1 VANAVG
7 VFLRPGAKA
16 VSMADAG
23 GFIEWVMGES
33 EGEALVDLRRILVGG
48 LVGAIAGGL
57 GTLAFSAL
65 LALAVVLGAFEP
77 TQFGELAGLAGIGDP
92 IVGEGNPRVGFAMF
106 VAGGMTTWP
115 FLFASLHHY
124 LPGWRMAA
132 SGITFAA
139 IGWSGFAIAFYSG
152 QTGVS
157 LLLFLVLTFV
167 GQCLYGLVLGLVF
180 EYAEPRVDVAFVGTT
195 FQ

>member
-1 VANAVG
+1 MG
-7 VFLRPGAKA
+7 VFLRPGGEPTGM
-16 VSMADAG
+16 VDAG
-23 GFIEWVMGES
+23 GFIEWVTGES
-33 EGEALVDLRRILVGG
+33 EGEALTDLRRIVVGG

-92 IVGEGNPRVGFAMF
+92 IVGEGNPRVGFAIF

-124 LPGWRMAA
+124 LPGWRMAV

-152 QTGVS
+152 QTGIE

-167 GQCLYGLVLGLVF
+167 GQCLYGFVLGLVF
-180 EYAEPRVDVAFVGTT
+180 EYAEPRVEVAFVGTT